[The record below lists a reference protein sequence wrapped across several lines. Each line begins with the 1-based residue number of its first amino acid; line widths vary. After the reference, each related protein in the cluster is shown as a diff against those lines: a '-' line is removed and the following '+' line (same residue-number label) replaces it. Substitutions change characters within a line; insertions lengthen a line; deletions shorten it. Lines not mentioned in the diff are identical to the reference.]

1 VDDHFFVTRGGIR
14 CVDIIDTRT
23 QIMAMGLGGY
33 TFANYHHTHN
43 DNLSIIDKGTLKA
56 VGQTLMQVIYNQ

>member
-1 VDDHFFVTRGGIR
+1 
-14 CVDIIDTRT
+14 
-23 QIMAMGLGGY
+23 MAMGLGGY